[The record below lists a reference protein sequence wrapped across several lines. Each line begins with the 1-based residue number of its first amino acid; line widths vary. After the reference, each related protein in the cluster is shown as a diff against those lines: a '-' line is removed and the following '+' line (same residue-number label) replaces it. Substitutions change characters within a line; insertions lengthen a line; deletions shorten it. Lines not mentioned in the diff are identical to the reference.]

1 VPYLQL
7 AKVVDF
13 TIRTNRIL
21 GILIDNGLFS
31 AFGVHD
37 GEPLVGKTELFISVI
52 ARAIGATRAE
62 RSRINDSRLSA
73 NTPGKWVWFSDIYRA
88 KTPENE
94 IQLAYSDAGAS
105 IVSSPSQRSRAITRF
120 RVFLTFWVIAGEDR
134 AHFRLETEPKSTGT
148 QLRRLVPGFIIKN
161 TRCLKRV

>member
-52 ARAIGATRAE
+52 ARAIGATRAHA
-62 RSRINDSRLSA
+62 SGKISHQRL
-73 NTPGKWVWFSDIYRA
+73 PV
-88 KTPENE
+88 
-94 IQLAYSDAGAS
+94 
-105 IVSSPSQRSRAITRF
+105 VSQHTWK
-120 RVFLTFWVIAGEDR
+120 VG
-134 AHFRLETEPKSTGT
+134 
-148 QLRRLVPGFIIKN
+148 LVQ
-161 TRCLKRV
+161 